1 MIPSRL
7 ATKEEILLV
16 HSEKFYEDLERTKT
30 LSRLE
35 LKKLDGSLRS
45 VDYNNV
51 REFSAFQH
59 NIALL

>member
-51 REFSAFQH
+51 REFSAF
-59 NIALL
+59 